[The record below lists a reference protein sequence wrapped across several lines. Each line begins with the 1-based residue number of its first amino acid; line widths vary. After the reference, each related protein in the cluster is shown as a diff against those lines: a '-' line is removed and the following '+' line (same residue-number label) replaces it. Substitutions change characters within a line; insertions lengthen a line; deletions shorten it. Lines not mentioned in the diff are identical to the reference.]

1 MFFSDFILA
10 LNWWFIF
17 LISGLIFF
25 PLTSVIFGKFKDKG
39 YIFSKVISLIFVS
52 YSAFIISFLHLMKFS
67 FTQIAVIIFIFILLN
82 IFVIWKFNLN
92 IVQSL
97 RKNYKLII
105 AEEFVFLITLL
116 FWTYV
121 RGNLSDI
128 HGLEKFMDFGFINSI
143 LRSDYFPPKDMWYTP
158 LSINYYY
165 FGHLVTSVFIKLSSI
180 SSSIG
185 YNLML
190 ATIFAFTFTCTL
202 SIGINIF
209 DNIKLS
215 LKSSVCGFLSAI
227 LITLAGNLTT
237 IYTFF
242 KPYQN
247 EHTVLFW
254 QLLFSPTSFP
264 NNFWYPNATRFIPFT
279 IHEFPLYSFVVSDL
293 HGHVLDI
300 PFVLTTIALIFALF
314 ISQKIKYT
322 YIILISFF
330 LAILYMTNA
339 WDGLIYLSLATVVVI
354 FINIHKFN
362 KGFDFSV
369 KNLFKFLAPF
379 LSLIGG
385 FLAVSA
391 PFSLN
396 FKPFV
401 SGIGIIC
408 APKFLTSLGKIG
420 PFLFEP
426 DHCLRSPLWQMIILY
441 GFFYFFVI
449 SFLLFLKF
457 KKNYVFTKNDK
468 FVFFLIGLSTLLIII
483 PEFIYVKDIYPMH
496 YRANTMFKLV
506 YESFMLL
513 SICSGYI
520 ILKIIFNTKDK
531 RYLFAFIISTTV
543 LIYLVLSYPVFAI
556 NSYYNDLK
564 QYKGIDGTNYLKT
577 LYSADYDLI
586 NWFNKNVTGQPVILE
601 ANGDS
606 YTDYGRISANTGL
619 PTIIGWPVHE
629 WLWRGSYDVAAPRI
643 EDVKTLYES
652 PDLNLTKTL
661 IKKYNISYVVIS
673 NLEFQKYTN
682 LNENKFNNLGRLVFQ
697 SGNSKVIKINF

>member
-1 MFFSDFILA
+1 MFFKEVK
-10 LNWWFIF
+10 N
-17 LISGLIFF
+17 
-25 PLTSVIFGKFKDKG
+25 
-39 YIFSKVISLIFVS
+39 KVI
-52 YSAFIISFLHLMKFS
+52 
-67 FTQIAVIIFIFILLN
+67 
-82 IFVIWKFNLN
+82 
-92 IVQSL
+92 
-97 RKNYKLII
+97 
-105 AEEFVFLITLL
+105 
-116 FWTYV
+116 
-121 RGNLSDI
+121 
-128 HGLEKFMDFGFINSI
+128 
-143 LRSDYFPPKDMWYTP
+143 
-158 LSINYYY
+158 
-165 FGHLVTSVFIKLSSI
+165 
-180 SSSIG
+180 
-185 YNLML
+185 
-190 ATIFAFTFTCTL
+190 
-202 SIGINIF
+202 
-209 DNIKLS
+209 
-215 LKSSVCGFLSAI
+215 
-227 LITLAGNLTT
+227 
-237 IYTFF
+237 
-242 KPYQN
+242 
-247 EHTVLFW
+247 
-254 QLLFSPTSFP
+254 
-264 NNFWYPNATRFIPFT
+264 
-279 IHEFPLYSFVVSDL
+279 
-293 HGHVLDI
+293 
-300 PFVLTTIALIFALF
+300 
-314 ISQKIKYT
+314 
-322 YIILISFF
+322 
-330 LAILYMTNA
+330 
-339 WDGLIYLSLATVVVI
+339 
-354 FINIHKFN
+354 
-362 KGFDFSV
+362 
-369 KNLFKFLAPF
+369 
-379 LSLIGG
+379 
-385 FLAVSA
+385 
-391 PFSLN
+391 
-396 FKPFV
+396 
-401 SGIGIIC
+401 
-408 APKFLTSLGKIG
+408 
-420 PFLFEP
+420 
-426 DHCLRSPLWQMIILY
+426 
-441 GFFYFFVI
+441 
-449 SFLLFLKF
+449 